1 MHSKNL
7 PLTFNNM
14 QKFAKDSIGTKLEIS
29 FRTNEN
35 LSHIF
40 NEIDIFLTEFEKKFS
55 RFIEYNWL
63 YNLNKTKSANLDNL
77 SYKILKMMQKLS
89 SETSWYFDPT
99 IGKRLTELGYWNSD
113 LDFGS
118 EEFSHKNF
126 DEIISLDEKKIQIL
140 WNYEIEFGW
149 IGKWFLIDW
158 IFNFL
163 RQNLDKN
170 TEFLINFSWDMA
182 CIGEWKVAIES
193 PFADDEAIWIIN
205 LKNSFIACS
214 APTKRRFGKKS
225 HHLINPFSRESASEI
240 VTVCVETS
248 IFTENAWMLT
258 DGYATALCVMDFDFA
273 KKKFLQ
279 NPYINGILVKNNW
292 QFFQTP
298 HSKIEIFK

>member
-40 NEIDIFLTEFEKKFS
+40 NEIDIFLTEFEKNFS

-89 SETSWYFDPT
+89 SETSGYFDPT

-214 APTKRRFGKKS
+214 APTKRRFGQDS

-240 VTVCVETS
+240 VTVCVESS

>member
-63 YNLNKTKSANLDNL
+63 YDLNKTKSANLDNL